1 MLRQRIIEEVGTLGL
16 QSGGC
21 LSVETTRPQI
31 PPNPTAN
38 RIPYVS
44 RQSHLLRRD
53 LARPDHFHAES
64 NRAGRSG
71 LTIPKPRRPL
81 HVALGL
87 PFLDRV
93 APIVL
98 AAPFCDRDLH
108 LCVMIF

>member
-31 PPNPTAN
+31 PPKRTAN

-44 RQSHLLRRD
+44 RQSHLLRSA
-53 LARPDHFHAES
+53 LARPGHFHAEP
-64 NRAGRSG
+64 NRAGRPR
-71 LTIPKPRRPL
+71 LTIPKPHRPL
-81 HVALGL
+81 HVTLGF

-93 APIVL
+93 TPIVL
-98 AAPFCDRDLH
+98 ATPLCDRDLH